1 MRTRIRLAGALGLC
15 SLPLTAC
22 GSAHNPVRPAAQT
35 GAHVSAQ
42 VALNSLTRT
51 GIPRI
56 IVAISYQ
63 IGQAP
68 TMCSVLPQFGHAEA
82 YTLLVAWLPT
92 NPNSNYASIRESVLQ
107 ATIGSSAKND
117 RFHVDS
123 FGGQKPEPAA
133 VQASVAR
140 VALSNPA
147 RCEALANGDLRLVTS
162 N

>member
-1 MRTRIRLAGALGLC
+1 
-15 SLPLTAC
+15 
-22 GSAHNPVRPAAQT
+22 
-35 GAHVSAQ
+35 
-42 VALNSLTRT
+42 
-51 GIPRI
+51 
-56 IVAISYQ
+56 
-63 IGQAP
+63 
-68 TMCSVLPQFGHAEA
+68 MCSVLPQAGHAGA

-123 FGGQKPEPAA
+123 FGGQKPEPAT

-140 VALSNPA
+140 VALSNPE
-147 RCEALANGDLRLVTS
+147 RCEALASGDLRLVTS